1 MSHHNVKTAVVCYA
15 FGMYMYGDQPSSRL
29 RNGFQLYTSVTVK
42 DEFLEFAEAASSTE
56 GGSSFH
62 FISSC
67 RTLLTGWKP
76 CVMVLSPL
84 RGNVVH

>member
-1 MSHHNVKTAVVCYA
+1 MSCHNVKTAVVRYA
-15 FGMYMYGDQPSSRL
+15 FGMYIYGGPAPRL
-29 RNGFQLYTSVTVK
+29 RKGFQLYTSVTVK